1 MFDVDL
7 IIPCYGNSEIIEKGI
22 ASLAIQWHKEYL
34 HVTLVNDCSP
44 NTDCD
49 YQDLVDKYKNF
60 MDIRCIRTP
69 GNGGQGLAR
78 QFGIDNTS
86 HEYFMFMDEDDQ
98 LGNGVAFSQ
107 FVGAVECA
115 NFVYDQG
122 GAIIC
127 GEDGKPVDKEDAK
140 PVALVSG
147 PLFVF
152 DNNTSYTIDNVNR
165 VWVNSKLYNRSFIRK
180 HNIRFNVEQSRH
192 AEDYF
197 WMSCFF
203 YAVDNDP
210 DYQSILLDN
219 SGIYYLWYPNEK
231 SQSRV
236 DPDYGYMLSGYTMGG
251 SVNILKYVR
260 DSRLNGI
267 EWTEEREIRYRGMVL
282 NMTMYS
288 YFTLLSF
295 IRHVAETGYVPKL
308 ELDWYLLRDSC
319 NRLRKKAKKYFHFYT
334 YTEKIEQ
341 YYVVKNHTDVMFT
354 EPWIEFDRYIMEG
367 CEELKWSFEK
377 LLGCKGKMKFSSEGV
392 RIWDI

>member
-219 SGIYYLWYPNEK
+219 SGIYYLWYPNER

-267 EWTEEREIRYRGMVL
+267 EWTEEREIRYRGMGPEHDNVFLLYAPVVHQTCGRNRICAQTGTGLVSAAGFLQQAQEKSKKVFSFLYIHREDRAVL
-282 NMTMYS
+282 RGEKS
-288 YFTLLSF
+288 YGCDVYGTL
-295 IRHVAETGYVPKL
+295 
-308 ELDWYLLRDSC
+308 D
-319 NRLRKKAKKYFHFYT
+319 
-334 YTEKIEQ
+334 
-341 YYVVKNHTDVMFT
+341 
-354 EPWIEFDRYIMEG
+354 
-367 CEELKWSFEK
+367 
-377 LLGCKGKMKFSSEGV
+377 
-392 RIWDI
+392 

>member
-1 MFDVDL
+1 M
-7 IIPCYGNSEIIEKGI
+7 
-22 ASLAIQWHKEYL
+22 
-34 HVTLVNDCSP
+34 
-44 NTDCD
+44 
-49 YQDLVDKYKNF
+49 
-60 MDIRCIRTP
+60 
-69 GNGGQGLAR
+69 
-78 QFGIDNTS
+78 
-86 HEYFMFMDEDDQ
+86 
-98 LGNGVAFSQ
+98 
-107 FVGAVECA
+107 
-115 NFVYDQG
+115 
-122 GAIIC
+122 
-127 GEDGKPVDKEDAK
+127 
-140 PVALVSG
+140 ALVSG

-219 SGIYYLWYPNEK
+219 SGIYYLWYPNER

-319 NRLRKKAKKYFHFYT
+319 NRLRKKARKYFHFYT

-367 CEELKWSFEK
+367 CEELKWSFEE